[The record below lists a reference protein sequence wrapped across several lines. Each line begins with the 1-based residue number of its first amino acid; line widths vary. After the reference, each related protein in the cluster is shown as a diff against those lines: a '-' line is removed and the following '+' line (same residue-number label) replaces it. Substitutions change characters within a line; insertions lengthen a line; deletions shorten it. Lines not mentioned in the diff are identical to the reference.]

1 MTIDEVHQALA
12 ETSCTAI
19 ITLNDLTTDVDEQD
33 AIQEFIAD
41 PSHVDAADQLIY
53 EETKNLL
60 AEAIDTLPERDKLVL
75 SLYYNEELTMKEI
88 GLVLDVK
95 ESRVSQLHSSAIL
108 RLRAGFQQDHDVV

>member
-1 MTIDEVHQALA
+1 M
-12 ETSCTAI
+12 
-19 ITLNDLTTDVDEQD
+19 TTDVDEQD

-88 GLVLDVK
+88 GIRILKKPYGLFTLVT
-95 ESRVSQLHSSAIL
+95 
-108 RLRAGFQQDHDVV
+108 